1 MTQSQLLGSSG
12 YPGAGRLITREWHY
26 CVDTGMRCT
35 EEQLWE
41 TRGRTEDFANQRP
54 SGRQGNQG
62 VSDLGLIV
70 KRVDPRP
77 RSSASETERAAVFE
91 EGVCFLIVKGMNS
104 D

>member
-1 MTQSQLLGSSG
+1 MGDQRKDR
-12 YPGAGRLITREWHY
+12 RLCKPEAQ
-26 CVDTGMRCT
+26 C
-35 EEQLWE
+35 
-41 TRGRTEDFANQRP
+41 
-54 SGRQGNQG
+54 GRQGNQG

-91 EGVCFLIVKGMNS
+91 EGVCFLIVTGMHS